1 MCLVLSRL
9 PECSNLMNIANV
21 RTSSA
26 CKSDLLVPICP
37 FLHTSLRPIRVL
49 LVVDG
54 TADPSK
60 NLSRIPV

>member
-1 MCLVLSRL
+1 MLQFDEYR
-9 PECSNLMNIANV
+9 NV